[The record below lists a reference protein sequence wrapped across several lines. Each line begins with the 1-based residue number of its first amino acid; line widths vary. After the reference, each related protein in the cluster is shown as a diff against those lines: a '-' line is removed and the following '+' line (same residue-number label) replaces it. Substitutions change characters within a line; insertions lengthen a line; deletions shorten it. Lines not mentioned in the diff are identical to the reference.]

1 MMAMP
6 SNYGLNHQYDNS
18 TPPYAQPSGENDC
31 AVCID
36 LLYNPIKIT
45 PCGHIFCESC
55 IKRLRQTETQK
66 DVPCPLCRQT
76 IESCVHDTEL
86 QIKLQLKYPDE
97 MRQRKINAE
106 ESTINSPLPK
116 RMQRLNSLRTLF
128 EKSLLF
134 ISTVGYDFMQGD

>member
-1 MMAMP
+1 MLSECDNNFEHHSSESFSAH
-6 SNYGLNHQYDNS
+6 SN
-18 TPPYAQPSGENDC
+18 GEKDC

-55 IKRLRQTETQK
+55 VKRLRQTETQR

-86 QIKLQLKYPDE
+86 QTKLQLKYPEE
-97 MRQRKINAE
+97 MKQRKINAE
-106 ESTINSPLPK
+106 ESPIKSPLPR
-116 RMQRLNSLRTLF
+116 RMQRFDSLRTLF

>member
-1 MMAMP
+1 MLSESDIDFKNHNSESFSSQ
-6 SNYGLNHQYDNS
+6 SN
-18 TPPYAQPSGENDC
+18 GEKDC

-55 IKRLRQTETQK
+55 VKRLRQTETQR

-86 QIKLQLKYPDE
+86 QVKLQLKYPDE
-97 MRQRKINAE
+97 MKQRKINSE
-106 ESTINSPLPK
+106 ESPISSPLPR
-116 RMQRLNSLRTLF
+116 RMQRLDSLRTLF

>member
-1 MMAMP
+1 MLSEGDINFKHRNSEPFSAQ
-6 SNYGLNHQYDNS
+6 SN
-18 TPPYAQPSGENDC
+18 GEKDC

-45 PCGHIFCESC
+45 PCGHIFCEPC
-55 IKRLRQTETQK
+55 VKRLRQTETQR
-66 DVPCPLCRQT
+66 DIPCPLCRQT
-76 IESCVHDTEL
+76 IESCEHDTEL
-86 QIKLQLKYPDE
+86 QVTLQLKYPDE

-106 ESTINSPLPK
+106 ESLITSPLP
-116 RMQRLNSLRTLF
+116 RRIQRLDSLRTLF

>member
-1 MMAMP
+1 MLSEDVNGLEYHNSETYSSQ
-6 SNYGLNHQYDNS
+6 SN
-18 TPPYAQPSGENDC
+18 EEKDC
-31 AVCID
+31 SVYID

-55 IKRLRQTETQK
+55 IKTLRWTETK
-66 DVPCPLCRQT
+66 KYVPCPLCRQT

-86 QIKLQLKYPDE
+86 QIKLELKYPEE
-97 MRQRKINAE
+97 MKHRKLNVE
-106 ESTINSPLPK
+106 ESPINSPLPR
-116 RMQRLNSLRTLF
+116 RMQRLDSLRTLF

>member
-1 MMAMP
+1 MLSESDIDFEHHNSESFSAQ
-6 SNYGLNHQYDNS
+6 SNV
-18 TPPYAQPSGENDC
+18 EKDC

-55 IKRLRQTETQK
+55 VKRLRKTETQR

-76 IESCVHDTEL
+76 IESCVLDTEL
-86 QIKLQLKYPDE
+86 QIKLQLKYPEE
-97 MRQRKINAE
+97 MKQRKINAE
-106 ESTINSPLPK
+106 ESPISSPLPR
-116 RMQRLNSLRTLF
+116 RMQRLDSLRTLF

>member
-1 MMAMP
+1 MLSEDVNGLEYHNSETYSSQ
-6 SNYGLNHQYDNS
+6 SN
-18 TPPYAQPSGENDC
+18 EEKDC

-36 LLYNPIKIT
+36 LLYNPIKII

-55 IKRLRQTETQK
+55 VKRLRQTETQR

-86 QIKLQLKYPDE
+86 QVKLQLKYPDE
-97 MRQRKINAE
+97 MKQRKINAE
-106 ESTINSPLPK
+106 ESPINLPLPR
-116 RMQRLNSLRTLF
+116 RMHRLDSIRTLL

>member
-1 MMAMP
+1 M
-6 SNYGLNHQYDNS
+6 SSKKCLNHDYDNS
-18 TPPYAQPSGENDC
+18 NSSYAQPSGENDC

-55 IKRLRQTETQK
+55 VKRLRKTETQR

-76 IESCVHDTEL
+76 IESCVLDTEL
-86 QIKLQLKYPDE
+86 QIKLQLKYPEE
-97 MRQRKINAE
+97 MKQRKINAE
-106 ESTINSPLPK
+106 ESPISSSLP
-116 RMQRLNSLRTLF
+116 RIVQRLDSLRTLF

>member
-1 MMAMP
+1 MLSEDFNGLEYHDSETYSSQ
-6 SNYGLNHQYDNS
+6 SN
-18 TPPYAQPSGENDC
+18 GEKDC

-55 IKRLRQTETQK
+55 IKRLRRTETQK

-76 IESCVHDTEL
+76 IESCAHDNEL
-86 QIKLQLKYPDE
+86 QIKLQLKYPEE
-97 MRQRKINAE
+97 MKQRKINAE
-106 ESTINSPLPK
+106 ESRISSPLPK
-116 RMQRLNSLRTLF
+116 RMQRLDSLRTLF

>member
-1 MMAMP
+1 MLSESDIDFKNHNSESFSSQ
-6 SNYGLNHQYDNS
+6 SN
-18 TPPYAQPSGENDC
+18 GEKDC

-55 IKRLRQTETQK
+55 VKRLRQTETQR

-86 QIKLQLKYPDE
+86 QVKLQLKYPDE
-97 MRQRKINAE
+97 MKQRKINAE
-106 ESTINSPLPK
+106 ESPISSPLPR
-116 RMQRLNSLRTLF
+116 RMQRLDSLRTLF

>member
-1 MMAMP
+1 MLSESDIDFKNHNSESFSSQ
-6 SNYGLNHQYDNS
+6 SN
-18 TPPYAQPSGENDC
+18 GEKDC

-55 IKRLRQTETQK
+55 VKRLRQTETQR

-86 QIKLQLKYPDE
+86 QVKLQLKYPDE
-97 MRQRKINAE
+97 MKQRKINAE
-106 ESTINSPLPK
+106 ESPISLPLPR
-116 RMQRLNSLRTLF
+116 RMHRLDSIRTLL

>member
-1 MMAMP
+1 MLSESDIDFKNHNSESFSSQ
-6 SNYGLNHQYDNS
+6 SN
-18 TPPYAQPSGENDC
+18 GEKDC

-55 IKRLRQTETQK
+55 VKRLRQTETQR

-86 QIKLQLKYPDE
+86 QIKLELKYPEE
-97 MRQRKINAE
+97 MKHRKLNVE
-106 ESTINSPLPK
+106 ESPINSPLPR
-116 RMQRLNSLRTLF
+116 RMQRLDSLRTLF

>member
-1 MMAMP
+1 MAM
-6 SNYGLNHQYDNS
+6 SSKKCLNHDYDNS
-18 TPPYAQPSGENDC
+18 NSSYAQPSGENDC

-36 LLYNPIKIT
+36 LLYNPIKII
-45 PCGHIFCESC
+45 PCGHIFCEPC
-55 IKRLRQTETQK
+55 VKRLRQTETQR

-86 QIKLQLKYPDE
+86 QVKLQLKYPDE

-106 ESTINSPLPK
+106 ESPISLPLP
-116 RMQRLNSLRTLF
+116 RRIQRLDSLRSLF